1 MSAKRILFVVDDF
14 SEGGAATVI
23 FDLISGLDRER
34 FIPVLGCLDGV
45 GVLGERLRDMGIKVV
60 FLDRQ
65 PGLDIGLMG
74 RIRRLIREEKIHL
87 VHAHQYTAFFYTS
100 LASLSGG
107 FRTIIFT
114 EHGRIYPD
122 YVRPKRVIV
131 NKLVVPL
138 ISQVIAVS
146 RSVQESLMTYEKI
159 PGKKIDIIVNGV
171 RPEKFQLKGAGK
183 EIRKEFG
190 VSQQETVIAII
201 ARLCD
206 YKNHENLIRALAI
219 AHLKNPQI
227 TLLIIGDGPLRQEL
241 ETLSEQLGL
250 NDKVLFTGVRHD
262 VPQILNAVDIV
273 ALCSYYE
280 GTSIT
285 VLEAMAA
292 GKPVI
297 ASRIMGN
304 CDVVEDQK
312 TGLLVSTDDLEEI
325 AAAITRLADSPALR
339 REMGQAGYQKCLK
352 YYTVEQMVDKYEILY
367 GRILGKS
374 QD

>member
-1 MSAKRILFVVDDF
+1 MVFN
-14 SEGGAATVI
+14 
-23 FDLISGLDRER
+23 LISGLDRER
-34 FIPVLGCLDGV
+34 FVPVLGCLDGV
-45 GVLGERLRDMGIKVV
+45 GVLGERLKKMGIKVV

-65 PGLDIGLMG
+65 PGLDIGLLG
-74 RIRRLIREEKIHL
+74 RIRRLIREEDIHL
-87 VHAHQYTAFFYTS
+87 VHAHQYTAFFYAS
-100 LASLSGG
+100 LAALSGG

-138 ISQVIAVS
+138 IPQVIAVS
-146 RSVQESLMTYEKI
+146 RSVQESLMIYEKI
-159 PGKKIDIIVNGV
+159 PKKKIDIIVNAV
-171 RPEKFQLKGAGK
+171 QPERFQIRGTGK

-190 VSQQETVIAII
+190 IPQKETVIAII

-219 AHLKNPQI
+219 AHKKNPRI
-227 TLLIIGDGPLRQEL
+227 TLLIIGDGPLRKEL
-241 ETLSEQLGL
+241 EALSEQLDL
-250 NDKVLFTGVRHD
+250 KKKVIFTGVRQD
-262 VPQILNAVDIV
+262 VPQILNAVDIA

-312 TGLLVSTDDLEEI
+312 TGLLVSPDDLEEI
-325 AAAITRLADSPALR
+325 AEAITQLADSPTLR
-339 REMGQAGYQKCLK
+339 KEMGLAGYQKCLK
-352 YYTVEQMVDKYEILY
+352 YYTVEKMVDKYESLY
-367 GRILGKS
+367 SRILEKNR
-374 QD
+374 D